1 MAKRAKRPQIFDQA
15 AFEESL
21 RRQGCVESFVGPT
34 TSDFKL
40 FVPIALRYLGED
52 KLFEI
57 VDRTRS
63 ELKLGEQ
70 EPAWREAVK
79 YIVGWAEEQ
88 IEEYKAQK

>member
-1 MAKRAKRPQIFDQA
+1 MAKRPQVFDQIS
-15 AFEESL
+15 FEESL
-21 RRQGCVESFVGPT
+21 RRQGCTESFVSPI

-40 FVPIALRYLGED
+40 FVPIALRYLGKD

-57 VDRTRS
+57 VNRARP

-70 EPAWREAVK
+70 DPAWREAVK